1 MIDRRA
7 ACVRAAG
14 GGTGR
19 ETEGVSSCWASLAVG
34 YLRATGKNVL
44 LIDALSR
51 DAAAGASVASFFGV
65 PFGVRA
71 SLADTLENH
80 VVKLVLGFSETDFMF
95 LEIHQVE

>member
-1 MIDRRA
+1 MAGEAAGDVIDRRA

-51 DAAAGASVASFFGV
+51 DAAAGASVASFFGA

-71 SLADTLENH
+71 SLADTLENRGR
-80 VVKLVLGFSETDFMF
+80 KISFRFF
-95 LEIHQVE
+95 